1 MGDAF
6 AAHAADLL
14 VGGLAA
20 EAQEVED
27 ELQLGVA
34 VAGDVAAHAF
44 AHGGVLLCQFGQPLG
59 IGGDDGAAAIG
70 RVRRAGDV
78 SGLLEPVEQLGD
90 GSGGQ
95 AQLLGQLAR
104 GCRAGWPW
112 RG

>member
-1 MGDAF
+1 VGDAF

-14 VGGLAA
+14 VGGL
-20 EAQEVED
+20 
-27 ELQLGVA
+27 
-34 VAGDVAAHAF
+34 AAHAF